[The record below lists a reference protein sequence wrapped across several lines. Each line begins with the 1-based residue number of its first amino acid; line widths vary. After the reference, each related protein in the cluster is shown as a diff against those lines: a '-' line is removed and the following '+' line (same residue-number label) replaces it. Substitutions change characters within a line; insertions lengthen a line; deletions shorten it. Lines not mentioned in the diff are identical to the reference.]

1 MRCRRSGTRPARR
14 LLPAGNFEPLL
25 AIDRRPGWNSP
36 QASQK
41 ERFVRCFTHF
51 AATHP
56 ETSYDN
62 FVRDFG
68 ERFVPD
74 YHPPSAVDC
83 VLSAPFEE

>member
-1 MRCRRSGTRPARR
+1 M
-14 LLPAGNFEPLL
+14 
-25 AIDRRPGWNSP
+25 
-36 QASQK
+36 K

-68 ERFVPD
+68 ERFVPG
-74 YHPPSAVDC
+74 YRPPSAVDW
-83 VLSAPFEE
+83 VLNAPFKE